1 MFHELFES
9 KNELSGLTYVMHM
22 DRQSINVG
30 LHNLSLIFS
39 HTQKILPKFLFSS
52 TMYLQLFSI
61 LRLPECL
68 MCISLLFCITTVI
81 LLDA

>member
-30 LHNLSLIFS
+30 LHNLSLIFPI
-39 HTQKILPKFLFSS
+39 HKKFSQNFFFP
-52 TMYLQLFSI
+52 Q
-61 LRLPECL
+61 P
-68 MCISLLFCITTVI
+68 CIYSYFQSLGFLS
-81 LLDA
+81 A

>member
-39 HTQKILPKFLFSS
+39 PYTKNSPK
-52 TMYLQLFSI
+52 
-61 LRLPECL
+61 
-68 MCISLLFCITTVI
+68 ISLFLNHVSTVI
-81 LLDA
+81 FNP